1 MTEYERGAVGI
12 SNPPFGRERKEGMYL
27 MMDEMRNRSSDLGEQ
42 TRNTESSYLIFE
54 RLVIY
59 SFRGIWLITTVLVG
73 RGMGV
78 VVC

>member
-1 MTEYERGAVGI
+1 
-12 SNPPFGRERKEGMYL
+12 MYL

-42 TRNTESSYLIFE
+42 TRNTDSSNLFLE

-59 SFRGIWLITTVLVG
+59 SFRGVWLITTVLVG